1 MSSGTLRAPVIETSG
16 LDHLALRVTDLARSR
31 RFYAEVL
38 GLPIVVESERVFI
51 MQVGDT
57 LVGCVGPDGDMP
69 DRDRFSPHRVG
80 LDHLA
85 ARCADETSLQRV
97 AAALTAAG
105 VEHTGIRVNPVR
117 GNRYVAFRD
126 PDGIAWQVAVREG

>member
-1 MSSGTLRAPVIETSG
+1 MSTAPARTPVIEASG

-31 RFYAEVL
+31 RFYVDML
-38 GLPIVVESERVFI
+38 GFPIVVESERLLIV
-51 MQVGDT
+51 QVGDA

-85 ARCADETSLQRV
+85 ARCADEASLQRV